1 MPWTRVLILRRG
13 VGSIV
18 PCSFQLSIT
27 AGVNKKPKNLFSAYY
42 DFFHSVMKEKYPTVQ
57 KTPIC
62 MYNCVALLYNFKSC
76 HYQVLTILL
85 PFFPVSKILT
95 QSLGIAKLNGFF
107 TPVKLNG
114 FFHWLLIY

>member
-42 DFFHSVMKEKYPTVQ
+42 DFFHSVMKEKYQTVQ

-62 MYNCVALLYNFKSC
+62 MYNCVALLFIIY
-76 HYQVLTILL
+76 Y
-85 PFFPVSKILT
+85 FFVTTHK
-95 QSLGIAKLNGFF
+95 F
-107 TPVKLNG
+107 
-114 FFHWLLIY
+114 